1 MSTPSER
8 GSLSGPQI
16 IVEGLYAFLAIG
28 SVILFGLREA
38 NTLNAETAHLAE
50 LVDLVVCA
58 LFWAKAAWDLYRAP
72 SALRWLRWGWAD
84 LLASIPAVGFLRPLR
99 ALRLLMM
106 VRAIQSTAR
115 GMHGIATYFNVDRSR
130 SVAATVFAL
139 IVISVLTT
147 SFVVLGVESGAP
159 DANILT
165 AEDALWWA
173 VSTLFGAE
181 MAGFGEHYTV
191 TIAGRFM
198 SLWLVILS
206 LGLIGSLAG
215 IISAWIEE
223 EPTPGEDNQ

>member
-1 MSTPSER
+1 MST
-8 GSLSGPQI
+8 GSGPNTTSGPQI
-16 IVEGLYAFLAIG
+16 IVESLYAFLAIG
-28 SVILFGLREA
+28 SVIVFGLRE
-38 NTLNAETAHLAE
+38 TDSLNPETAHLAE

-58 LFWAKAAWDLYRAP
+58 LFWVKAAWDLYRAP
-72 SALRWLRWGWAD
+72 SALRWFRWGWAD
-84 LLASIPAVGFLRPLR
+84 LLAAIPAVGFLRPLR
-99 ALRLLMM
+99 ALRLMMM
-106 VRAIQSTAR
+106 VRAIRSTAR
-115 GMHGIATYFNVDRSR
+115 GMHGIANYFNVDRSR

-165 AEDALWWA
+165 AEDALWWS

-181 MAGFGEHYTV
+181 FAGFGDHYTV
-191 TIAGRFM
+191 TTAGRFM
-198 SLWLVILS
+198 ALWLVILS

-223 EPTPGEDNQ
+223 EPAPGEDD

>member
-1 MSTPSER
+1 MSNAAGPNTT
-8 GSLSGPQI
+8 SGPQI
-16 IVEGLYAFLAIG
+16 IVESLYAFLAIG
-28 SVILFGLREA
+28 SVILYGLREA

-72 SALRWLRWGWAD
+72 SALRWMRWGWAD
-84 LLASIPAVGFLRPLR
+84 LLAAIPAVGFLRPLR

-106 VRAIQSTAR
+106 VRVIRSTTR
-115 GMHGIATYFNVDRSR
+115 GMHGIASYFNVDRSR

-165 AEDALWWA
+165 AEDALWWS

-181 MAGFGEHYTV
+181 IAGFGDHYTV
-191 TIAGRFM
+191 TTAGRVM

-223 EPTPGEDNQ
+223 EPTPGEDN